1 MGPFIYLSRKLKG
14 KIIGRLEAQIKD
26 QKEQIKNLRIR
37 TNMLT
42 EMAAGIKSGRQIQFR
57 GQVDQDLLAY
67 LFFKGRKNG
76 FYIDIGA
83 NDGLTLS
90 NTYAFEQLGWMGAC
104 VEPVPDV
111 FLKLRQ
117 NRKCDCYNAAIT
129 DQSGNEVNFIKAS
142 GVDMLS
148 GLESDMTEGHKK
160 RIMDEKGKLEII
172 KVKTLSFNELM
183 SNYADTGFIDFMSI
197 DVEGAE
203 MSILKAID
211 FDKYC
216 FGLITVENNEEAAG
230 NIGDMKKY
238 MMEKGYEVFLDL
250 GLDIMF
256 TPSIKRNG

>member
-1 MGPFIYLSRKLKG
+1 M
-14 KIIGRLEAQIKD
+14 EV
-26 QKEQIKNLRIR
+26 QIKNLTIR
-37 TNMLT
+37 TNMLA
-42 EMAAGIKSGRQIQFR
+42 EMTAGINNGRPIQFQ

-67 LFFKGRKNG
+67 LFFKGRKQG

-83 NDGLTLS
+83 NDGLTLN
-90 NTYAFEQLGWMGAC
+90 NTYIFEQLGWTGIC

-129 DQSGNEVNFIKAS
+129 ERSGDEVNFIKAS

-148 GLESDMTEGHKK
+148 GLESEMAEGHKK

-172 KVKTLSFNELM
+172 KVQALSFNDLM
-183 SNYADTGFIDFMSI
+183 SNYADTNFIDFMSI

-211 FDKYC
+211 FNKYF

-230 NIGDMKKY
+230 NMGNLKKY
-238 MMEKGYEVFLDL
+238 MLEKGYEAFLDL

-256 TPSIKRNG
+256 TPITKKNG